1 MENSALDSGLKRRE
15 LLRFAAMTGAAL
27 WAESYA
33 LAASDFWNKEKPADW
48 TDQQKEEIRIKS
60 PWAKKVDA
68 EMSGGGGGGGG
79 GGRSGRGG
87 GGGGGG
93 GDSADGGGGDSGG
106 SGGGRTRGGG
116 GGNSVMPA
124 SNMGGG
130 QSVSLEI
137 VWESAKPIQDAHP
150 LAFGAKLDN
159 HYVIGVKGI
168 PQQVLNAAMM
178 NRGARGGSG
187 RGGGRFGGRGGGD
200 QAEGAAPEAASN
212 AGAPA
217 TPPDP
222 TAGLKRGATLLVK
235 GKDPENADIVM
246 AMAQGTPNMT
256 VLFGFAKDSLPLT
269 EENKEVEFELKL
281 GGMSAKAKFSLKDM
295 MYNGS
300 LAL

>member
-1 MENSALDSGLKRRE
+1 MENSSLDPGLRRRE

-27 WAESYA
+27 WAQSYA

-68 EMSGGGGGGGG
+68 GMSGGGGGGRGG
-79 GGRSGRGG
+79 GGGEGGRGG
-87 GGGGGG
+87 GGGEGGG
-93 GDSADGGGGDSGG
+93 GEGGGGGRG
-106 SGGGRTRGGG
+106 SRGGG
-116 GGNSVMPA
+116 GGNSVLPPG
-124 SNMGGG
+124 NVGGG

-137 VWESAKPIQDAHP
+137 VWESAKPIMDAHP
-150 LAFGAKLDN
+150 LALPPKLND

-187 RGGGRFGGRGGGD
+187 RGGGRGSGD
-200 QAEGAAPEAASN
+200 QAEGAAPEAAAS

-235 GKDPENADIVM
+235 GKDAANADIVM
-246 AMAQGTPNMT
+246 AMSQGTPNMT
-256 VLFGFAKDSLPLT
+256 VLFGFVRDSLRLT
-269 EENKEVEFELKL
+269 EENKEVDFELKL
-281 GGMSAKAKFSLKDM
+281 GGLSAKAKFTLKDM